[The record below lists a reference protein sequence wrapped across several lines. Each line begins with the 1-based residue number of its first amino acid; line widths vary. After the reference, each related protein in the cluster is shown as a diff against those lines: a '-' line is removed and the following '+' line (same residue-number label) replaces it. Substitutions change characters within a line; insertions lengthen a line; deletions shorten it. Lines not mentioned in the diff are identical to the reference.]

1 MYSIITFL
9 HTYRTYDEFRS
20 NINTL
25 LVAIMYVDNKR
36 TTGSYHL
43 NKNTDLTIKKKIEFL
58 R

>member
-20 NINTL
+20 NISTL

-43 NKNTDLTIKKKIEFL
+43 NKNTDLTIKKKN
-58 R
+58 